1 MAFLGKGKKQD
12 MLQLAEELGINATL
26 NMTVPSI
33 KIAITNSEGYEE
45 EFVKN
50 LYETIIA
57 NGKRLEELERAEKMR
72 LEELRA
78 EKMRLE
84 ELVKEQA
91 LKEKELQ
98 LKFDLERFKIESG
111 FRIQVKS
118 GGLSAKICPT
128 PEKSDSTWKDFTFE
142 ITNYLD
148 EWLIGLEINTFQDLK
163 DLMVVDQLKKRANAS
178 MKDHFLD
185 NWANLKSATQ
195 IAELFDNYEDV
206 RKVNSKPMDRWGRN
220 DKILTYSGIKEKE
233 NRFGKTSPRLGASVP
248 ESTRERTF
256 EKRVIQ
262 RCYHCN
268 MPGHIKAGC
277 PKLIKNKTTETL
289 NNIEGNENPDFLNSY
304 TTKGSVN
311 GHEIDILRDTGAT
324 IDLVCAKYINPSSFS
339 GENVWVKQPLS
350 PELVCL
356 PLAVVEISG
365 NFGTVQTKAAV
376 CGNHLNQHGRYLL
389 GNKTAELIKGNLGYN
404 FLPVEILNAV
414 QTRSQVKAAREE
426 RGIDS
431 GDAKKGED
439 EVIIVSSDAED
450 EILIPALQE
459 YVPELALLRVTRENL
474 INAQKNSEEIKPLY
488 EQAASQVQV
497 TNQVYS
503 LEKELLVKNR
513 EDKLG
518 NVVKSILLALRTVS
532 HESTGYTPS
541 ELVYGK
547 NLRTPETLV
556 MEHWMEPE
564 EEGDLVTEYM
574 FKLINR
580 LKRCQEVAINKMEEM
595 QVKRKTWYDKNA
607 VKREFKDGDLV
618 LVLATSRANKLAVQ
632 WIGPGTI
639 LNKISKRTI

>member
-72 LEELRA
+72 LEEL
-78 EKMRLE
+78 
-84 ELVKEQA
+84 VKEQA

-111 FRIQVKS
+111 FIGFK
-118 GGLSAKICPT
+118 LS
-128 PEKSDSTWKDFTFE
+128 PEVFRQKFVQHQKKSDSTWKDFTFE

-220 DKILTYSGIKEKE
+220 DKILTYSGVKEKE

-268 MPGHIKAGC
+268 MPGHIKAVC

-376 CGNHLNQHGRYLL
+376 CGNHLNQHGQYLL

-414 QTRSQVKAAREE
+414 QTSSQVKAAREE

-459 YVPELALLRVTRENL
+459 YVPE
-474 INAQKNSEEIKPLY
+474 
-488 EQAASQVQV
+488 
-497 TNQVYS
+497 
-503 LEKELLVKNR
+503 
-513 EDKLG
+513 
-518 NVVKSILLALRTVS
+518 
-532 HESTGYTPS
+532 
-541 ELVYGK
+541 
-547 NLRTPETLV
+547 
-556 MEHWMEPE
+556 
-564 EEGDLVTEYM
+564 
-574 FKLINR
+574 F
-580 LKRCQEVAINKMEEM
+580 
-595 QVKRKTWYDKNA
+595 
-607 VKREFKDGDLV
+607 
-618 LVLATSRANKLAVQ
+618 
-632 WIGPGTI
+632 
-639 LNKISKRTI
+639 

>member
-1 MAFLGKGKKQD
+1 MK
-12 MLQLAEELGINATL
+12 
-26 NMTVPSI
+26 
-33 KIAITNSEGYEE
+33 

-72 LEELRA
+72 LEELERA

-118 GGLSAKICPT
+118 GGLSAKICPA

-474 INAQKNSEEIKPLY
+474 INAQKIARRLNPY
-488 EQAASQVQV
+488 
-497 TNQVYS
+497 TNRQP
-503 LEKELLVKNR
+503 VKC
-513 EDKLG
+513 
-518 NVVKSILLALRTVS
+518 
-532 HESTGYTPS
+532 
-541 ELVYGK
+541 
-547 NLRTPETLV
+547 
-556 MEHWMEPE
+556 
-564 EEGDLVTEYM
+564 
-574 FKLINR
+574 R
-580 LKRCQEVAINKMEEM
+580 LPIRFI
-595 QVKRKTWYDKNA
+595 R
-607 VKREFKDGDLV
+607 
-618 LVLATSRANKLAVQ
+618 
-632 WIGPGTI
+632 
-639 LNKISKRTI
+639 